1 MKKDDLTPETTE
13 HDRSLLKS
21 YFAPAKVAERMGW
34 DFPGLDTSNWP
45 KIGVQGPGSYRHCP
59 MCGHVVNDRDEVH
72 LELRESQTRHQW
84 CGECHHWYAETDF
97 CGHLGDKAED
107 Q

>member
-1 MKKDDLTPETTE
+1 MKNDLTPETTE
-13 HDRSLLKS
+13 QDRSVLKS
-21 YFAPAKVAERMGW
+21 YFSKAKVNERVGW
-34 DFPGLDTSNWP
+34 PIGVAFKNPNP
-45 KIGVQGPGSYRHCP
+45 VGVQGPGRYRTCP

-97 CGHLGDKAED
+97 CEHLRS
-107 Q
+107 QRQ